1 MNPTRG
7 RGPRRIWRRI
17 LWGLVWPRRFE
28 RTQPTISG
36 VVLIG
41 LSLGIGTAAYNS
53 ASNILFI
60 ALSLLLACLILS
72 GVLAWLNL
80 RGVAW
85 ELEVQPPLRAGQQ
98 AEVSLKLRNTKRF
111 LPTYALWFEFAASPF
126 ERREPA
132 RPESTITAK
141 GIDVWAALSKAE
153 AEEARGTVHLRTRLD
168 PGAGARLDWCFT
180 PARRGLLRIE
190 LRGVG
195 SLFPFGFLRKLT
207 GTDLRR
213 EVPVWPAPVEYRRH
227 AGATPRRPEGD
238 IRQST
243 VGHEGE
249 MIALRSYETGDSH
262 RLIHWKASA
271 RKRRLLIRQFSA
283 QNSDACSIWL
293 RTDAGVWTRPEQF
306 ELMLSLV
313 ATVAQDLFRA
323 GRLQATVIDRGQPVA
338 TKRLADL
345 ESFLDRLSQVS
356 AAPAPA
362 PGPAPGPAQE
372 TPSRPRQSVMVFE
385 PEGTRGV
392 AAYINGVKA
401 AST

>member
-1 MNPTRG
+1 
-7 RGPRRIWRRI
+7 
-17 LWGLVWPRRFE
+17 
-28 RTQPTISG
+28 
-36 VVLIG
+36 
-41 LSLGIGTAAYNS
+41 
-53 ASNILFI
+53 
-60 ALSLLLACLILS
+60 
-72 GVLAWLNL
+72 
-80 RGVAW
+80 
-85 ELEVQPPLRAGQQ
+85 
-98 AEVSLKLRNTKRF
+98 
-111 LPTYALWFEFAASPF
+111 
-126 ERREPA
+126 
-132 RPESTITAK
+132 
-141 GIDVWAALSKAE
+141 
-153 AEEARGTVHLRTRLD
+153 
-168 PGAGARLDWCFT
+168 
-180 PARRGLLRIE
+180 
-190 LRGVG
+190 
-195 SLFPFGFLRKLT
+195 
-207 GTDLRR
+207 
-213 EVPVWPAPVEYRRH
+213 
-227 AGATPRRPEGD
+227 
-238 IRQST
+238 
-243 VGHEGE
+243 

>member
-1 MNPTRG
+1 MKAAPGKR
-7 RGPRRIWRRI
+7 PRQIWRRI

-28 RTQPTISG
+28 RIQPTISG

-53 ASNILFI
+53 SSNILFI
-60 ALSLLLACLILS
+60 ALALLLACLILS
-72 GVLAWLNL
+72 GVLAWFNL
-80 RGVAW
+80 RGLSW
-85 ELEVQPPLRAGQQ
+85 QLEVEPPLRAGQQ
-98 AEVSLKLRNTKRF
+98 AEVSLQLRNGKKF
-111 LPTYALWFEFAASPF
+111 LPTYALWFEFSAGPF
-126 ERREPA
+126 ERRPPG

-141 GIDVWAALSKAE
+141 GIDIWSTLSKAE

-168 PGAGARLDWCFT
+168 PGADARLNWVFT
-180 PARRGLLRIE
+180 PARRGLVRIE

-213 EVPVWPAPVEYRRH
+213 DVPVWPASVEYRRL

-238 IRQST
+238 VRQAT
-243 VGHEGE
+243 LGHEGE
-249 MIALRSYETGDSH
+249 MIALRGYETGDSH

-271 RKRRLLIRQFSA
+271 RKRRLLIRQFSS
-283 QNSDACSIWL
+283 QNSDACSIWV

-306 ELMLSLV
+306 EVMVSMA
-313 ATVAQDLFRA
+313 ATMAQDLFRA
-323 GRLQATVIDRGQPVA
+323 GRLQSTAIDQGQPVA

-345 ESFLDRLSQVS
+345 ESFLDRLALAKCVPW
-356 AAPAPA
+356 AA
-362 PGPAPGPAQE
+362 PGPGGATVAA
-372 TPSRPRQSVMVFE
+372 RPRQNVMVFE

-392 AAYINGVKA
+392 AAYINATKA
-401 AST
+401 AAT